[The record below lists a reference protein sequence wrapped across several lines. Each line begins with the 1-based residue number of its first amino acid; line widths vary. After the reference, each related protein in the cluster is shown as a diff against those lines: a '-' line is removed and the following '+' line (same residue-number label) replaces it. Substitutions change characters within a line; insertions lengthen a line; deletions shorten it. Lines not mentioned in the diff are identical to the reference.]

1 LIEALR
7 RPRLARRIA
16 AVTLVIVAIVATA
29 LYAGLGVQSA
39 EHARRTRASLKQL
52 SGLLQDIAG
61 PGVPAAIP
69 ALVRGWLHTE
79 VGVVRVTV
87 HDPQGHLL
95 ADVEHEPV
103 PELETSYR
111 TMVVLASGDVLR
123 VDVVMDDT
131 TAIAARRDLIRRV
144 VVEGIVICLVG
155 WALLVF
161 AEARR
166 AAVRRYRVLVAT
178 GRLLLSG
185 TSELD
190 LLRRLCELAAGEA
203 GYALAW
209 IGLARPDGQITPVAS
224 AGHALAYLDGLRLSM
239 DPESQLGQG
248 IGGRALRARATAFCN
263 DFARDPAMAPWAA
276 AARTHGIRASIG
288 VPLVHGD
295 ACLGLLSLYSGEVG
309 FFTAA
314 EVGLAEQMAADISLG
329 IDYLRRG
336 ASLAETIDRLAR
348 IERQIHAGSFRFR
361 LPEGTLWCSDG
372 AGRLFGRPTGTSV
385 VEPPAEGAL
394 DADPATALYDLT
406 VATTAGDIEF
416 DVPLAPGGE
425 PLRWLRVTGAVEMVP
440 GGATEIRGL
449 VQDVSERKSLEIGI
463 ARATDSERQRIASE
477 LHDNL
482 GQILTGTSLL
492 VTTLGV
498 RAAALDAALSAE
510 VRQVSELLHKALKV
524 CRSLAHG
531 SVPDLVHGLGVALD
545 ELARQ
550 TSATGIACEASIAPV
565 ARALHGGQ
573 AIELYRITQEAVTNA
588 LKHAG
593 CTHITIDLQM
603 RGRLLDLTIGDD
615 GDGMQPGADSSGGL
629 GHRTMR
635 YRAARA
641 GGTILFGP
649 GPGGGLAVRVR
660 VLVPGV
666 DAVRAGGAR

>member
-1 LIEALR
+1 M
-7 RPRLARRIA
+7 RRIVAFTA
-16 AVTLVIVAIVATA
+16 AVVLAVATA
-29 LYAGLGVQSA
+29 LYLGLRTQA
-39 EHARRTRASLKQL
+39 IEQARLTQDSLTQL
-52 SGLLQDIAG
+52 SGLLRDIAG

-79 VGVVRVTV
+79 AGVVRVTV
-87 HDPQGHLL
+87 RDPEGHLL
-95 ADVEHEPV
+95 ADVEHEPA
-103 PELETSYR
+103 PEIRAAHRMT
-111 TMVVLASGDVLR
+111 VVLASGDVLR
-123 VDVVMDDT
+123 VDVIMDA
-131 TAIAARRDLIRRV
+131 TAAAAARRDLIREAV
-144 VVEGIVICLVG
+144 LEGTVLCLVV
-155 WALLVF
+155 WALLLF
-161 AEARR
+161 ADARR
-166 AAVRRYRVLVAT
+166 AAVRRYRVLLAT
-178 GRLLLSG
+178 SRLLLAG

-209 IGLARPDGQITPVAS
+209 IGLARPDGEIEPVAS
-224 AGHALAYLDGLRLSM
+224 AGRALAYLDGLRMSI
-239 DPESQLGQG
+239 DPASPFGHG
-248 IGGRALRARATAFCN
+248 VGGRALRARSTTLCN
-263 DFARDPAMAPWAA
+263 NLARDKSMAPWANLA
-276 AARTHGIRASIG
+276 QANGIRSSIA

-295 ACLGLLSLYSGEVG
+295 ECLGLLSLYSGEAR
-309 FFTAA
+309 FFSAA
-314 EVGLAEQMAADISLG
+314 EVGLAEQVAADIALR

-336 ASLAETIDRLAR
+336 ARLAETIERLGR
-348 IERQIHAGSFRFR
+348 VEQQIRAGSFRFR

-372 AGRLFGRPTGTSV
+372 AARLLGRPSGTSI
-385 VEPPAEGAL
+385 VESAAEGGT

-406 VATTAGDIEF
+406 AATAAGDIEF

-425 PLRWLRVTGAVEMVP
+425 PLRWLRVTGAVEMLA

-449 VQDVSERKSLEIGI
+449 VQDVSDRKSLEIGI

-492 VTTLGV
+492 VTTLDA
-498 RAAALDAALSAE
+498 RAAALDPALGADVRE
-510 VRQVSELLHKALKV
+510 VSKLLHRALKV

-531 SVPDLVHGLGVALD
+531 SVPDLVHGLGAALD
-545 ELARQ
+545 DLARQ
-550 TSATGIACEASIAPV
+550 TSATGIVCEASIAPL

-588 LKHAG
+588 LKHAD
-593 CTHITIDLQM
+593 CTRITIDLRM
-603 RGRLLDLTIGDD
+603 RGRLLDLTIADD
-615 GDGMQPGADSSGGL
+615 GDGLQPGADTSGGL

-649 GPGGGLAVRVR
+649 GPAGGLVVRVR

-666 DAVRAGGAR
+666 DSVRSRSTH